1 MRTDPMTHLPNTVT
15 IARGLA
21 GPIGAFLLLESRH
34 AGVALQNEA
43 LANAYAIAS
52 GLVLLAAALSDGLD
66 GWLARRINA
75 ETALGAL
82 LDPIADKVL
91 VGSYLIAFVMITDV
105 DLWLALPVAI
115 ILARDL
121 TVTGLRLNG
130 AVPAALTVTREAK
143 IKTALQMAVTAAPFV
158 FVPVLSITG
167 AGQAMRDNVILLWFG
182 AVWFLAVLTAWTAV
196 PYLKAAHA
204 ANRD

>member
-1 MRTDPMTHLPNTVT
+1 MTHLPNAVT

-21 GPIGAFLLLESRH
+21 GPIGAVLLLESRH

-158 FVPVLSITG
+158 FVPALSITG

>member
-1 MRTDPMTHLPNTVT
+1 MTHLPNAVT

-21 GPIGAFLLLESRH
+21 GPIGAVLLLESRH

-43 LANAYAIAS
+43 LSNAYAIAS

-66 GWLARRINA
+66 GWLARRFNA
-75 ETALGAL
+75 QSALGAL
-82 LDPIADKVL
+82 LDPIADKLL

-130 AVPAALTVTREAK
+130 AVPASLTVTREAK

>member
-1 MRTDPMTHLPNTVT
+1 MTHLPNAVT

-21 GPIGAFLLLESRH
+21 GPIGAVLLLESRH
-34 AGVALQNEA
+34 AWVALQNEA
-43 LANAYAIAS
+43 LTYAYAIAS

-66 GWLARRINA
+66 GWLARRFNA
-75 ETALGAL
+75 QSALGAL
-82 LDPIADKVL
+82 LDPIADKLL